1 MRNKK
6 DLAVVM
12 TLLRDNGV
20 HYVGCYYSGGGD
32 SGEIESIALY
42 GPSFDKKYEMD
53 EIELDYGEE
62 GDVDYKLPQDIA
74 TYIED
79 VFYDQHLNT
88 IEDWYNNEGGYG
100 SIVMCTKTGYFKNY
114 NNCYY
119 QRTETYYHEG
129 EITLE

>member
-12 TLLRDNGV
+12 TLLRDNGA
-20 HYVGCYYSGGGD
+20 HYVGCYYSGAGD

-42 GPSFDKKYEMD
+42 GPSFDKRFQMD
-53 EIELDYGEE
+53 DIELTYGEQ
-62 GDVDYKLPQDIA
+62 GDVEYDLPDDIH

-79 VFYDQHLNT
+79 IFYDQHLNS
-88 IEDWYNNEGGYG
+88 IEDWWNNDGGYG

-114 NNCYY
+114 NHQYY
-119 QRTETYYHEG
+119 QQTETYYHEG
-129 EITLE
+129 DITLE